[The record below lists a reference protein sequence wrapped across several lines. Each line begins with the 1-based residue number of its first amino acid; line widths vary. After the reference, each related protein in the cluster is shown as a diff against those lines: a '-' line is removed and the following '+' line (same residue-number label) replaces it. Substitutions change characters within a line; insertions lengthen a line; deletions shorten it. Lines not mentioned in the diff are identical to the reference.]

1 MEVYVKPLGATAV
14 GAVAALLLLAI
25 IGATPAPAAS
35 CKGMIFGEPASGRV
49 FQRLLVEPK
58 AKRAWSAKVRAR
70 YGLAYSSSMLA
81 QNKNIICY
89 RGTPDRRWHCK
100 ASGRPCRA

>member
-1 MEVYVKPLGATAV
+1 MKLLGATAI
-14 GAVAALLLLAI
+14 GAVAAIPLFAI
-25 IGATPAPAAS
+25 VGSTPAPAAS
-35 CKGMIFGEPASGRV
+35 CKGMIFGESASGRV

-70 YGLAYSSSMLA
+70 YGLPYSSWALA
-81 QNKNIICY
+81 QNKNISCY

-100 ASGRPCRA
+100 ASGRPCRT